1 MEISIKSHHRALY
14 FNKFSRSVFR
24 QVSPIGA
31 GHIGFNILYWT
42 STFNFRTKFE
52 HCPPPPFWSIFAVH
66 VRGHAI
72 LLKIEVIFFKFF
84 FQKSILGSPDNTL
97 SNF

>member
-1 MEISIKSHHRALY
+1 MGIKSGHRPPY
-14 FNKFSRSVFR
+14 FNKLARSVFR
-24 QVSPIGA
+24 QVRSIGA

-42 STFNFRTKFE
+42 CTFNFRTKFE
-52 HCPPPPFWSIFAVH
+52 HCPPPPFWSIFAMH

-72 LLKIEVIFFKFF
+72 LLKIEAIFFEFF
-84 FQKSILGSPDNTL
+84 FQKCVLGSPDNTL